1 MVASYWLALCFQASH
16 VVSEVSTSYLTML
29 CHGICSYKCSFLPT
43 SIPLN
48 TSQLKNKMVSQA
60 YLSGLY
66 SKILISQDTAYTSPF
81 LSGLSFVEGSH
92 VFSRLLH

>member
-1 MVASYWLALCFQASH
+1 MVFVLMNAQ
-16 VVSEVSTSYLTML
+16 
-29 CHGICSYKCSFLPT
+29 FLPT
-43 SIPLN
+43 SIPFS
-48 TSQLKNKMVSQA
+48 TIQLKNKMVSQA

-81 LSGLSFVEGSH
+81 LSGLSLVEGSH

>member
-1 MVASYWLALCFQASH
+1 MVFVLINAH
-16 VVSEVSTSYLTML
+16 
-29 CHGICSYKCSFLPT
+29 FLPT

-81 LSGLSFVEGSH
+81 LSACYWWKAAMPASALE
-92 VFSRLLH
+92 

>member
-1 MVASYWLALCFQASH
+1 MVFVLINAH
-16 VVSEVSTSYLTML
+16 
-29 CHGICSYKCSFLPT
+29 FLPT

-60 YLSGLY
+60 YLSSLY

-92 VFSRLLH
+92 VFSRLLHQNKLASLSVRISQTLNF